1 MPEIKIFVDVLES
14 SSNKVVI
21 CQENATKLGIKNG
34 ASVEVLNL
42 DNDKTAIAVVEIS
55 NMVLDFAGQV
65 SKNII
70 DSLEFKGVELLLRPI
85 SSSGLL
91 TPKIQIPKV
100 PRIKP
105 LASPPP
111 TPSSSP
117 PTPSQ
122 STLTPLPTRPAQMK
136 SLKPTLQPLPTRQP
150 EPIEQPVSGHVPLP
164 TKSPEPTS
172 QPLPIRQPEPIEQP
186 VSGHVPLPTK
196 SPDSTPPPQLIPTP
210 SLVPT
215 PIPISTPLPQPTL
228 TPPPQLSPTPVPPS
242 PTPLPQA
249 PPPQTILHPPD
260 QASLPTTGLEVE
272 VPTTPADPYR
282 NRIDI
287 NMLNSQKNGIVL
299 TPMVN
304 DSIEGGRI
312 QLSSAVI
319 QQLGLGQGMLIGWED
334 PLTRAVGS
342 ARIDHAMIAPT
353 EIRMS
358 RDTKEDTNIYSQQ
371 IVVYSTEPPIHKAS
385 ELMLEVQSQPN
396 LMGYALVNPRTQHTL
411 SIVSDDILAF
421 EDELTGAIGAG
432 KVEIL
437 ESVPDNTIVIDSE
450 ILEAS
455 GIGSFEVKVYKNLR
469 PIIPLQNISLGIS
482 PISGENMWEIIST
495 ARQNVDSLKGWLANY
510 VIFKGIKL
518 RWNAVNIACSIL
530 TTTPDLTGDI
540 LATVTE
546 NTAINMSPTGLVP
559 FNAILIIDISRSM
572 MARDVEVKNIAPA
585 IEGIKAAMESQ
596 EIQDFLKHF
605 KTGINIPRRISAAFA
620 AVLFLSEKVGRGF
633 GEKVSVIRFADEAQ
647 ILPFG
652 DSYYMDSASG
662 KKGVLEDAAR
672 LIVDRIGNSYG
683 QSTKMGQAMIKAHQ
697 VLTEFDNLSLGNPQ
711 PTMIILLT
719 DGIPTDG
726 DDFLKSVKIFAEN
739 PNVVIYIVGLGNPD
753 DQMMT
758 RAAQLCGGEYFK
770 PEDAGELLI
779 WYSKRARDLTVK
791 MKAHKQ

>member
-1 MPEIKIFVDVLES
+1 MDEIKIFVDVSES
-14 SSNKVVI
+14 STNKVVI
-21 CQENATKLGIKNG
+21 CQENAIKLGIKNG
-34 ASVEVLNL
+34 ASIEVLNL
-42 DNDKTAIAVVEIS
+42 DNNKTTTAVVEIS

-65 SKNII
+65 SKNIVET
-70 DSLEFKGVELLLRPI
+70 LEFKGVELLLRPM
-85 SSSGLL
+85 SSTGLL

-100 PRIKP
+100 PSVKP
-105 LASPPP
+105 IAPPP
-111 TPSSSP
+111 PK
-117 PTPSQ
+117 PSQ
-122 STLTPLPTRPAQMK
+122 STLTPLPTRPTQMQT
-136 SLKPTLQPLPTRQP
+136 LKPTPKPLPTQQP
-150 EPIEQPVSGHVPLP
+150 QPSVSGHVPLP
-164 TKSPEPTS
+164 TKAPEP
-172 QPLPIRQPEPIEQP
+172 
-186 VSGHVPLPTK
+186 
-196 SPDSTPPPQLIPTP
+196 TPPPQITPTP
-210 SLVPT
+210 SPPT
-215 PIPISTPLPQPTL
+215 PIPISTPPIQPTL
-228 TPPPQLSPTPVPPS
+228 TPTPQLSPTPVPPS

-249 PPPQTILHPPD
+249 PPPQTKLHTPGQPP
-260 QASLPTTGLEVE
+260 LPTTGQELE
-272 VPTTPADPYR
+272 VPTTPADPYP
-282 NRIDI
+282 NRIDV
-287 NMLNSQKNGIVL
+287 NMLSSQKNGLVL
-299 TPMVN
+299 TPMVD

-319 QQLGLGQGMLIGWED
+319 QQLGLGQGMLVGWED

-342 ARIDHAMIAPT
+342 ARIDQTMIAPT

-358 RDTKEDTNIYSQQ
+358 RDTKEDTNVYGQK
-371 IVVYSTEPPIHKAS
+371 IVVFSTEPPIQKSS
-385 ELMLEVQSQPN
+385 ELMLEVMSQPN
-396 LMGYALVNPRTQHTL
+396 LMGYTLVNPRTRHTL
-411 SIVSDDILAF
+411 SIVQDDILAF
-421 EDELTGAIGAG
+421 EDELTGAVGAG

-437 ESVPDNTIVIDSE
+437 ESVPDNTIIIDSE

-469 PIIPLQNISLGIS
+469 PIIPLQNVSLGIS

-495 ARQNVDSLKGWLANY
+495 VRQNVDSLKGWLANY

-530 TTTPDLTGDI
+530 TTTPDLVGDI
-540 LATVTE
+540 FAQITE
-546 NTAINMSPTGLVP
+546 NTAINLSPLGLVP

-572 MARDVEVKNIAPA
+572 MARDVEVRNIAPA
-585 IEGIKAAMESQ
+585 IEGIKAAMESP
-596 EIQDFLKHF
+596 EIQEFLKHF
-605 KTGINIPRRISAAFA
+605 KPGINIPRRISAAFA

-652 DSYYMDSASG
+652 NSYYMDSASG

-683 QSTKMGQAMIKAHQ
+683 QSTNMGQAMIKAHQ
-697 VLTEFDNLSLGNPQ
+697 VLSEFDKLSFGNPQ

-726 DDFLKSVKIFAEN
+726 DDFLKSIKIFAEN

-753 DQMMT
+753 DEMMT

-791 MKAHKQ
+791 MKAHKE

>member
-1 MPEIKIFVDVLES
+1 MSELKIFVDVNES
-14 SSNKVVI
+14 TSNKVVI

-34 ASVEVLNL
+34 GSIEVLNL
-42 DNDKTAIAVVEIS
+42 DNDKTTTAVVEIS

-65 SKNII
+65 SKNIV
-70 DSLEFKGVELLLRPI
+70 DTLEFKGVELLLRPM
-85 SSSGLL
+85 SSTGLL
-91 TPKIQIPKV
+91 MPQIKAPKV
-100 PRIKP
+100 PSVKP
-105 LASPPP
+105 IAPSPPKP
-111 TPSSSP
+111 TKSK
-117 PTPSQ
+117 
-122 STLTPLPTRPAQMK
+122 LTPLPTRPTQMQAP
-136 SLKPTLQPLPTRQP
+136 KPTPQPLPTQQP
-150 EPIEQPVSGHVPLP
+150 QPPVSGHVPLP
-164 TKSPEPTS
+164 TKTPEPTPPPQIIPVPTPPPTS
-172 QPLPIRQPEPIEQP
+172 IPI
-186 VSGHVPLPTK
+186 
-196 SPDSTPPPQLIPTP
+196 STPPPQPA
-210 SLVPT
+210 
-215 PIPISTPLPQPTL
+215 
-228 TPPPQLSPTPVPPS
+228 PPPQLSPTPIPPS

-249 PPPQTILHPPD
+249 PPPQTILPTPG
-260 QASLPTTGLEVE
+260 QVPRPTMGQELEASI
-272 VPTTPADPYR
+272 TPADPYT
-282 NRIDI
+282 NRIDV
-287 NMLNSQKNGIVL
+287 NMLSSQKNGLVL
-299 TPMVN
+299 TPVVN
-304 DSIEGGRI
+304 DSIEGGRVQI
-312 QLSSAVI
+312 SSFVI

-342 ARIDHAMIAPT
+342 ARIDQAMIGPT

-358 RDTKEDTNIYSQQ
+358 RDTKEDTNVYSQQ
-371 IVVYSTEPPIHKAS
+371 IVVYSTEPPIQKAS
-385 ELMLEVQSQPN
+385 QLMLEVQSQPN
-396 LMGYALVNPRTQHTL
+396 LMGYALVSPRTQHTL
-411 SIVSDDILAF
+411 SIVQDDILAF

-437 ESVPDNTIVIDSE
+437 ESVPDNTIIIDSE

-518 RWNAVNIACSIL
+518 RWSAVNIACSIL

-540 LATVTE
+540 LATVTG
-546 NTAINMSPTGLVP
+546 NTAINLSPTGLVP

-572 MARDVEVKNIAPA
+572 MARDVLVQNIAPA
-585 IEGIKAAMESQ
+585 IEGIKAAMESK
-596 EIQDFLKHF
+596 EIQEFLKHF
-605 KTGINIPRRISAAFA
+605 KAGVNIPRRISAAFA

-652 DSYYMDSASG
+652 NNYYMDSASG

-672 LIVDRIGNSYG
+672 MIVDRIGNAYG
-683 QSTKMGQAMIKAHQ
+683 QSTRMGSAMIKAHQ
-697 VLTEFDNLSLGNPQ
+697 VLTEFDKLSIGNPQ

-726 DDFLKSVKIFAEN
+726 DDFLKTIKIFAEN

-753 DQMMT
+753 DEMMT
-758 RAAQLCGGEYFK
+758 RAAVLCGGEYFK
-770 PEDAGELLI
+770 PDDAGELLI

-791 MKAHKQ
+791 MKAHKD